1 MLSDISKIRST
12 HTYTPEVQAPFF
24 ISWVPNHLIFLAGT
38 HLFSM
43 AVPTTSWVDIHIYTL
58 SPILI
63 EVKNGCV
70 WKVTILLDEPT
81 FNFHAYGRKCNNTWQ
96 KVQVHWTPPS
106 CGIPILG
113 EKSQELLTGGHI
125 KFLRDT
131 SPRRWPFECCQQP
144 RGSPPVGVAG
154 GSKFIMTTKKT
165 VVNI

>member
-96 KVQVHWTPPS
+96 KVQVHWNPPN
-106 CGIPILG
+106 LG
-113 EKSQELLTGGHI
+113 EQKSGTPDGRPYKIPPWHQSTQVAVWMLPTASREPT
-125 KFLRDT
+125 
-131 SPRRWPFECCQQP
+131 RWSC
-144 RGSPPVGVAG
+144 RGV
-154 GSKFIMTTKKT
+154 
-165 VVNI
+165 